1 MTFRSLFFRRQ
12 LDLSPPQDPCD
23 AGGKKTNRA
32 RGRQSRRSAVRR
44 LLERDLRFESL
55 EDRRLLVV
63 GAFGIPLSVAPGEG
77 YDGVVAM
84 DFGGN
89 STPTILA
96 NGCTGALLAGGRH
109 ILTAAHCTDFD
120 LNGTP
125 DFGSASFVFEMANQN
140 YVMPVTTADTSVPAA
155 WTGNFGLGGDLAVI
169 ELPAI
174 APFPAER
181 FDIYRGND
189 EDGRRYVHVGYGNTG
204 TGNTGSLPGYSG
216 GVKRIG
222 HNEYVVNGNLLDA
235 DFDDGSVGNNSL
247 GDSLGLGNS
256 ETTGAQGDSGSPS
269 FLGNSL
275 IAGVNSI
282 TRSGFGNAGVRDDFG
297 DQNGWTRVSTF
308 AAFVD
313 GILQAPAAITLD
325 MNLQPMGNDGVTDR
339 INLQV
344 DPNNASRVQLL
355 VGEQEIW
362 SAPMAQ
368 VTSLSVLGSGDDD
381 ILNVDH
387 RFGNPVPAGG
397 LTFDGRG
404 PIMSDVLLVT
414 GDANANTFRVTIQDE
429 NSATV
434 SVDTGATI
442 NLTQVELLRV
452 DGQGGADR
460 LEYRGIFQGDNR
472 IVFSPGIHPDAGKIE
487 GFDFSGGEP
496 SHLPVEF
503 VGLAANG
510 SLDIRSNSDF
520 GFDALV
526 VRGTEGSDTVA
537 VTGPAG
543 NLSLTTQDAGQH
555 LPISTSQ
562 FATLV
567 IETFDGDDVIQI
579 EGGVANYN
587 AIEVYG
593 GNPSAGSDVLNL
605 LGAAEVIESVLIQP
619 MPSNPTRQSIT
630 GLASP
635 ITASGFERI
644 TYTGE
649 DDDDSL
655 TVVTGDADDTARL
668 DGGAGIDRLISSSL
682 PAIHFGQLDRFTVNT
697 FVGIDS
703 VTVNTT
709 FLLGANSYFVDA
721 NVSDTVTFEGAG
733 DDDLWA
739 LTNPSG
745 GDSLRLVDNS
755 PFHSGASVTVI
766 GLPPNIVLDTRGGD
780 DVVTI
785 DVSVDGPI
793 ALPIIFHGGN
803 GSDTLT
809 VLGAPPA
816 GDFDRVIYSPGPG
829 IDAGRLE
836 YVTGGSTDMRI
847 EFTGLEPVIDLTA
860 ATTLVVN
867 GTNAD
872 NAIHYGQG
880 TLPTR
885 GEVSVDG
892 FETIEFTNK
901 ANLVI
906 NALAGNDTVTI
917 ANPSTPTGLTG
928 DITVNDGNSVVVH
941 AQPGL
946 FDPMV
951 VQPTAQGAGTVVSF
965 FFNLPNVNFSGA
977 TALHLIGQLADGD
990 PLGVDGTIGNDA
1002 LAYLPGTTPD
1012 SGTIIGS
1019 MDQNNAS
1026 GSGPFPL
1033 VPVSFSGMSQ
1043 ASVLVFNSF
1052 AQVGGID
1059 TFAFNGTEGD
1069 DQIALNGFGAGNVS
1083 ITNTIAGQLSAN
1095 LQVSAASVL
1104 VRGYAGDDT
1113 FTHAGSIGVAVT
1125 YEGGEPSASDVL
1137 NFVGSGAGA
1146 VRTDPGASTISEFG
1160 FSPIS
1165 FTGIERINLDAG
1177 GLGARVVATNDDD
1190 DVTVS
1195 VLGVSSGT
1203 VQLGATA
1210 QQGGQAQQSPVAPL
1224 VRYSNTGGNAIDIDL
1239 AGGDDTLLVV
1249 GNALPQ
1255 AFGVNGLTR
1264 TVSINDN
1271 DDATNDGFVTY
1282 QNAESLA
1289 VYGLEGSDTF
1299 IVTGGPIPLYIDG
1312 GDPIGALPGDSLILV
1327 NAFAYFTGPESD
1339 TGSFYTAGGP
1349 DGIVSFDHI
1358 ESIVVAPP
1366 DDACPFVIFG
1376 TNSDD
1381 DITVIA
1387 RDDSTHPGTDGD
1399 RDFTV
1404 SINAGVEI
1412 LFIDQP
1418 ALVIEALAGDD
1429 DIVVRG
1435 PAPNQAAWGMELTL
1449 IGGPASGITGD
1460 QGDVLMIETPGLVDA
1475 VYTPTGADT
1484 GSLQITNVNGLVAN
1498 LTIQSQAYVPGIDCP
1513 PLPEPL
1519 IGGNGGIETLI
1530 YDGEGF
1536 GDQLTVNGTDGDDT
1550 ILHTPGAATDAGT
1563 LRVNALLAIQYQ
1575 NLASGELIVDGG
1587 AEFDTL
1593 VADGTVLS
1601 DTFIVAANT
1610 GNVILTNS
1618 HGTRLPLQPI
1628 GTEALAINGLE
1639 GDDTFT
1645 ISSAQPFE
1653 AISVYGGGPGASDV
1667 LEVNGTDG
1675 VDEAF
1680 AVSPGFNRG
1689 TGDLSVNALG
1699 IAYSGVE
1706 HLLLRGNGDDT
1717 DTLTAND
1724 DLADNVWTVNAGP
1737 QVGDRIQIDGRESID
1752 FLAFETTTLVNAFG
1766 SDRFTIHPTH
1776 LIGTA
1781 AVILIANGGER
1792 DDVLTLVATEADDVA
1807 TSTADTITING
1818 TAPVTVGNAGAG
1830 FAEVQLLALGG
1841 DDHVTLSLALPGV
1854 RKFVDGAAGNDFID
1868 LTGTLDAVLL
1878 GGDGDDYLIGSP
1890 VADFVDGGRGSD
1902 ILFGGGGDDV
1912 IYGGE
1917 GNDILIGGTGND
1929 QMVGGSGDDTLIWNP
1944 GDASDLIDGGT
1955 GNNVLQFVGGAVADS
1970 FTLSAEGT
1978 RLRLARQPGNVVLD
1992 VANVQQV
1999 DVNTTISFSG
2009 LLSGAQEVP
2018 PVATAATGRT
2028 FLTYDSATNTFD
2040 IDLFIQGIALANLT
2054 AAHIH
2059 FGAAGVNGPAI
2070 FNLGT
2075 AGWYV
2080 DGGGLRRR
2088 ISGATFPVA
2097 NIGDLLAGNT
2107 YVNIHTLANPGGETR
2122 AQLNPLAAG
2131 QGLGGADTFEVFDL
2145 NPTDVQLVN
2154 LGLGANNGGTA
2165 DSAADAIRVHG
2176 RTTDDQILVTSRP
2189 NPAGA
2194 AFADLVN
2201 IAGLR
2206 YDVNV
2211 SNAIV
2216 ADGDLLTLLGN
2227 QGSDFIHAEFGVE
2240 QTILVTLD
2248 GGAGADHLIA
2258 DGTLIGGAG
2267 DDLLVGGPS
2276 NQLFFG
2282 GDGNDTMV
2290 GGGADDTYDGGTGFD
2305 TILVEAT
2312 PGADTIDVFQSSA
2325 AALRYTVNG
2334 VTQNET
2340 LVPQTVEE
2348 VLVESGAGAD
2358 LIRVRT
2364 ADALFNQ
2371 AETALR
2377 MTVVGGT
2384 ATGAGDRLIVV
2395 DDGVDDL
2402 SLYRKGIDETGGTVE
2417 VGPAN
2422 PQPFLVVFSDIERVQ
2437 FVDENGVAI
2446 NQSAAAG
2453 PRLAVFQS
2461 DLFEYNDDRLVALH
2475 LGASQTSNLTAT
2487 IDPGPILDPFG
2498 DGQNV
2503 PSDQD
2508 WYRVVAEVTG
2518 TLDFQVYFTQIGTLA
2533 SGRPGLPSDGNLDI
2547 EVLDA
2552 AGNVIAGF
2560 GVNDATNDERRRIP
2574 AVAGQTYYLRVLGN
2588 ATAINAY
2595 KLTVVN
2601 AAPPVPFDIELQDT
2615 PVGDPPPLNSE
2626 TARSQF
2632 DNITRDNTP
2641 TIYLRLDDGGFRFDV
2656 QGNDP
2661 GAGGFPNNPPIQTI
2675 PIPFQTLA
2683 LAGYRVAIFDEG
2695 PTPGQPATN
2704 PQIPVGFA
2712 DAVAGSPGLYRF
2724 TFPAALSDGSHFL
2737 SARVQMVDP
2746 SAPQQTGFGPR
2757 SVSLEIIVDTQTP
2770 PVALGLPGVLTD
2782 GLHPDSDSGVE
2793 GNPATFTD
2801 RISNDTTPTFWGTAE
2816 ANSIIRAYI
2825 DVNQNGAVDNQDI
2838 LIGFTLTLPTDGTN
2852 QFPAGRW
2859 ELTSTVDMN
2868 STQARNLGGGLSPLP
2883 EDGLRRILVTAEDVA
2898 GNVSLP
2904 DVMSIFIDTQGP
2916 QVTDVFITGEPGF
2929 DLFLSKFDGLDA
2941 LTPTPLVHSLS
2952 IRIQDL
2958 PSRVAEFLYQA
2969 LDNNVALNPGH
2980 YLVRGDFSGIIPID
2994 SVQFISDPVVAGQP
3008 ARGTI
3013 VLNFVAP
3020 LPDDRFTLTISDSLV
3035 DPAGNRLDGE
3045 NNALEPIANPLFPTG
3060 DGQPGGDF
3068 MARFTVDSRPELGV
3082 WAASSVW
3089 VDTNG
3094 NFTFDPGNPDFVNR
3108 DITYVMGFTSDHIF
3122 AGNFRNAGPNG
3133 IAGTADD
3140 GAADGFD
3147 KLAAYGRVAGQFR
3160 WLIDTDNDGV
3170 SDPPQGIIDPAAVN
3184 GLPVAGNFNP
3194 AIPGDQV
3201 GLFDGT
3207 HWYFDT
3213 TGNYRVNQTVTIPGM
3228 TGYPVVG
3235 DFNGDGLDDL
3245 GTWADDTFQISL
3257 AGTPGGVGALNWSTT
3272 LISFRFGFIGV
3283 RERPVAADMDQ
3294 DGFSDLG
3301 LWVPDR
3307 SGVSPNGGGEWY
3319 FLVSGGDSVLDR
3331 IVLDAAGAPFIPF
3344 TPVPFGDDLY
3354 REFGDEFALPIVG
3367 NFDPP
3372 PGVGESNL
3380 VGQPD
3385 NPFDVDANG
3394 RIEPLDALIVLN
3406 HITRHGN
3413 GAPAPSGDASPFPDV
3428 NRDGVVNP
3436 LDSLLVLN
3444 YLSQSSLQG
3453 GAAAEGEN
3461 ARAMPTPSSFLSG
3474 NAPTGLGTAP
3484 TQSSADDETTWQS
3497 NPAWADL
3504 VDTLAE
3510 ASLAG
3515 RLAIAAAGDSAQR
3528 EDEQEYESLVDNALT
3543 SLLSARGLW

>member
-1 MTFRSLFFRRQ
+1 MTFRSLFFRGQ
-12 LDLSPPQDPCD
+12 SDLPSPPANSDE
-23 AGGKKTNRA
+23 GGQTASRT
-32 RGRQSRRSAVRR
+32 RRRQSRRTAARR

-55 EDRRLLVV
+55 EDRRLMVV

-84 DFGGN
+84 DFGGS

-125 DFGSASFVFEMANQN
+125 DFGLASFVFEMPNQN
-140 YVMPVTTADTSVPAA
+140 YVMQVTTADTSVPAA
-155 WTGNFGLGGDLAVI
+155 WTGSFGLGGDLAVI
-169 ELPAI
+169 ELDVI

-181 FDIYRGND
+181 FEIYRGNN
-189 EDGRRYVHVGYGNTG
+189 EEGRRYVHIGYGNTG

-308 AAFVD
+308 AAFID

-325 MNLQPMGNDGVTDR
+325 MNFQPMGNDGVADQ
-339 INLQV
+339 INLRV
-344 DPNNASRVQLL
+344 DPNNATRVQILI
-355 VGEQEIW
+355 GEQEIW
-362 SAPMAQ
+362 SSPLSQ

-381 ILNVDH
+381 LLNVDH

-397 LTFDGRG
+397 LTFDGRSPG
-404 PIMSDVLLVT
+404 MSDLLLVT
-414 GDANANTFRVTIQDE
+414 GDSSANTFRVTIEDQ

-434 SVDTGATI
+434 TVDAGATI
-442 NLTQVELLRV
+442 ALTQVELLRF
-452 DGQGGADR
+452 DGQGAADR

-472 IVFSPGIHPDAGKIE
+472 IVFSPGIHPDAGRID
-487 GFDFSGGEP
+487 GFDLSGGEP

-503 VGLAANG
+503 VALAADG
-510 SLDIRSNSDF
+510 SLDIRSNSNSSV
-520 GFDALV
+520 DALV
-526 VRGTEGSDTVA
+526 IRGTDGSDTVE
-537 VTGPAG
+537 VTGVAG
-543 NLSLTTQDAGQH
+543 DIRLTTQDGGQH

-567 IETFDGDDVIQI
+567 VETFDGDDVINVD
-579 EGGVANYN
+579 GAVGSYN
-587 AIEVYG
+587 AIEVQG

-605 LGAAEVIESVLIQP
+605 LGAADVSEDVVIQP
-619 MPSNPTRQSIT
+619 TSANPSRQAIS
-630 GLASP
+630 GLGTP
-635 ITASGFERI
+635 ITASGFEWI

-649 DDDDSL
+649 DDDDGL
-655 TVVTGDADDTARL
+655 TVLTGDANDTARL
-668 DGGAGIDRLISSSL
+668 DGGLGLAQLKSSSL
-682 PAIHFGQLDRFTVNT
+682 PTIRFSQLDRFTLNT
-697 FVGIDS
+697 FNGIDT
-703 VTVNTT
+703 VTVNPA
-709 FLLGANSYFVDA
+709 FLLGANAYFIDA

-733 DDDLWA
+733 DDDLWV
-739 LTNPSG
+739 LTNPLG
-745 GDSLRLVDNS
+745 GDSLRLTDNT

-766 GLPPNIVLDTRGGD
+766 GPPQNIVLDTRGGD

-785 DVSVDGPI
+785 DVSIDGPI
-793 ALPIIFHGGN
+793 PLPITFHGGD
-803 GSDTLT
+803 GRDTLT
-809 VLGAPPA
+809 VLGTPPA
-816 GDFDRVIYSPGPG
+816 GDFDSVIYSPGPG

-836 YVTGGSTDMRI
+836 YVTGGDTEMRI
-847 EFTGLEPVIDLTA
+847 DFTGLEPVIDLTA

-872 NAIHYGQG
+872 NAIQYGQG
-880 TLPTR
+880 SLPTR
-885 GEVSVDG
+885 GQVSVDG
-892 FETIEFTNK
+892 FETIEFSNK

-917 ANPSTPTGLTG
+917 ANPSIPTGFTG
-928 DITVNDGNSVVVH
+928 DITVNDGDSVVVH
-941 AQPGL
+941 AQPGV

-951 VQPTAQGAGTVVSF
+951 VQPTARGAGTVLSF
-965 FFNLPNVNFSGA
+965 FGNLPNVNFTGA
-977 TALHLIGQLADGD
+977 AALHLIGQLADGD
-990 PLGVDGTIGNDA
+990 PLGVDGTIGDDA
-1002 LAYLPGTTPD
+1002 LEYLPGTTPD
-1012 SGTIIGS
+1012 SGTIVGS
-1019 MDQNNAS
+1019 MDRNNAS

-1059 TFAFNGTEGD
+1059 TFAFNGTGGD
-1069 DQIALNGFGAGNVS
+1069 DQVALNGFIAGSVA
-1083 ITNTIAGQLSAN
+1083 ITNTIAGQLFAN
-1095 LQVSAASVL
+1095 LRVSAASVL

-1113 FTHAGSIGVAVT
+1113 FTHDGDIGIAVA
-1125 YEGGEPSASDVL
+1125 YEGGEPSANDVL
-1137 NFVGSGAGA
+1137 NFVGSGAGQVSA
-1146 VRTDPGASTISEFG
+1146 DLGAGTIVEFG

-1177 GLGARVVATNDDD
+1177 GLAAQVVATDDDD
-1190 DVTVS
+1190 DVTVT

-1210 QQGGQAQQSPVAPL
+1210 QQGGQAQQPLVAPR
-1224 VRYSNTGGNAIDIDL
+1224 VHYTNTGGNEIDIDL

-1255 AFGVNGLTR
+1255 AFGVNGLTQ
-1264 TVSINDN
+1264 TVSIDDN
-1271 DDATNDGFVTY
+1271 ANASNDGVVTY

-1299 IVTGGPIPLYIDG
+1299 TVSGGTIPIYVDG

-1327 NAFAYFTGPESD
+1327 NAFAFYAGPESD
-1339 TGSFYTAGGP
+1339 TGSFYTAVAP
-1349 DGIVSFDHI
+1349 EGIVSFDHI
-1358 ESIVVAPP
+1358 ESIIVAPEEA
-1366 DDACPFVIFG
+1366 DDCPFVIFG
-1376 TNSDD
+1376 TNGDD

-1387 RDDSTHPGTDGD
+1387 RDGSTHAAADGVQ
-1399 RDFTV
+1399 DFTV
-1404 SINAGVEI
+1404 SINSGIEM
-1412 LFIDQP
+1412 LFLNQP
-1418 ALVIEALAGDD
+1418 VLVIDAMAGDD

-1460 QGDVLMIETPGLVDA
+1460 QGDVLMVETPGLVDA
-1475 VYTPTGADT
+1475 VYTPTGSDT

-1513 PLPEPL
+1513 PLPLPL

-1536 GDQLTVNGTDGDDT
+1536 GDRLTVNGTDGDDT
-1550 ILHTPGAATDAGT
+1550 ILHTPGAATDSGT
-1563 LRVNALLAIQYQ
+1563 LQVNALLAIQYQ
-1575 NLASGELIVDGG
+1575 NLAAGELIIDGG

-1593 VADGTVLS
+1593 VADGTGLS
-1601 DTFIVAANT
+1601 DTFIVAASN

-1639 GDDTFT
+1639 GDDKFT

-1653 AISVYGGGPGASDV
+1653 SISVYGGGPGASDV
-1667 LEVNGTDG
+1667 LEVNGVDG

-1680 AVSPGFNRG
+1680 VVSPGFNRG
-1689 TGDLSVNALG
+1689 TGGLSVNALD

-1706 HLLLRGNGDDT
+1706 HLLLEANDGDT
-1717 DTLTAND
+1717 DALTVND
-1724 DLADNVWTVNAGP
+1724 DLADNLWTVNAGP
-1737 QVGDRIQIDGRESID
+1737 QFGDRIQIDGRESID
-1752 FLAFETTTLVNAFG
+1752 FNNFQTTTLFNEFG
-1766 SDRFTIHPTH
+1766 TDQFRIHPTH

-1781 AVILIANGGER
+1781 ALIVLANGGVR
-1792 DDVLTLVATEADDVA
+1792 DDLLALVGTEADDVA

-1818 TAPVTVGNAGAG
+1818 TVPVTVGNGGAG
-1830 FAEVQLLALGG
+1830 FAEVQLLSLGG
-1841 DDHVTLSLALPGV
+1841 DDRVTLSLSLPGV
-1854 RKFVDGAAGNDFID
+1854 RKFVDGGAGNDFID
-1868 LTGTLDAVLL
+1868 LSGTLDAVLL
-1878 GGDGDDYLIGSP
+1878 GGDGDDYIIGSP
-1890 VADFVDGGRGSD
+1890 VADFIDGGRGSD

-1955 GNNVLQFVGGAVADS
+1955 GNNVLQFVGGAVADA
-1970 FTLSAEGT
+1970 FTLSADGT

-1999 DVNTTISFSG
+1999 DVNSTISFSG

-2054 AAHIH
+2054 GAHIH
-2059 FGAAGVNGPAI
+2059 VGAAGVNGPVI

-2075 AGWYV
+2075 VGWYA

-2097 NIGDLLAGNT
+2097 NIVDLLSGNT
-2107 YVNIHTLANPGGETR
+2107 YVNIHTIANPGGEIR

-2145 NPTDVQLVN
+2145 NPTDVQVVN
-2154 LGLGANNGGTA
+2154 LGLGTNNGGTA

-2189 NPAGA
+2189 NPAGV

-2201 IAGLR
+2201 VAGLR

-2211 SNAIV
+2211 SDAIA
-2216 ADGDLLTLLGN
+2216 ADGDLMTLLGN
-2227 QGSDFIHAEFGVE
+2227 QGNDFIHAEFGVE
-2240 QTILVTLD
+2240 QTVLITLD

-2276 NQLFFG
+2276 NNLFFG

-2305 TILVEAT
+2305 TILVEGT

-2334 VTQNET
+2334 VAQNET
-2340 LVPQTVEE
+2340 LVPRTVEE
-2348 VLVESGAGAD
+2348 LLVEAGAGAD

-2371 AETALR
+2371 VETALR

-2402 SLYRKGIDETGGTVE
+2402 SLYRKGVDETGGTVE
-2417 VGPAN
+2417 IGPAN
-2422 PQPFLVVFSDIERVQ
+2422 PQPFLVVFSDIERIQ
-2437 FVDENGVAI
+2437 FVDENGVAV

-2453 PRLAVFQS
+2453 PRLAVFQP

-2475 LGASQTSNLTAT
+2475 VGSGQTTNLTAT

-2533 SGRPGLPSDGNLDI
+2533 SGRPGLPADGNLDI

-2552 AGNVIAGF
+2552 AGNVIGGF

-2574 AVAGQTYYLRVLGN
+2574 AVAGQTYYLRVFGN
-2588 ATAINAY
+2588 AEAINAY
-2595 KLTVVN
+2595 NVTVVN
-2601 AAPPVPFDIELQDT
+2601 TAPAVPFDIELQDT

-2626 TARSQF
+2626 TGRSQF
-2632 DNITRDNTP
+2632 DNVTRDNTP
-2641 TIYLRLDDGGFRFDV
+2641 TIYLRLDDGSFRFDV

-2683 LAGYRVAIFDEG
+2683 VAGYRVAIFDEG
-2695 PTPGQPATN
+2695 PTPSQPATN

-2712 DAVAGSPGLYRF
+2712 DAVVGSPGLYRF

-2737 SARVQMVDP
+2737 SARVQIVDP

-2757 SVSLEIIVDTQTP
+2757 GESLEIVVDTQAP
-2770 PVALGLPGVLTD
+2770 PVALGLPGVVTD

-2825 DVNQNGAVDNQDI
+2825 DVNQNGVVDNQDI
-2838 LIGFTLTLPTDGTN
+2838 LIGFTLTQPLDGTN

-2868 STQARNLGGGLSPLP
+2868 STQARNLAGGLSPLP

-2916 QVTDVFITGEPGF
+2916 QVTDVFITGEPAF
-2929 DLFLSKFDGLDA
+2929 DLFLNKFDGLDT
-2941 LTPTPLVHSLS
+2941 LTPTPLVDSLS

-2969 LDNNVALNPGH
+2969 LDNGVALNPGH
-2980 YLVRGDFSGIIPID
+2980 YSVRGDFSGIIPIE
-2994 SVQFISDPVVAGQP
+2994 SVQFISDPLVAGQP

-3013 VLNFVAP
+3013 VLNFVVP
-3020 LPDDRFTLTISDSLV
+3020 LPDDRFTLTISDLLV

-3045 NNALEPIANPLFPTG
+3045 TNAVEPTANPFFPTG

-3068 MARFTVDSRPELGV
+3068 TARFTVDSRPELGV

-3147 KLAAYGRVAGQFR
+3147 KLAAYGRVAGQYR

-3170 SDPPQGIIDPAAVN
+3170 SDPPQGIIDPAGVN

-3207 HWYFDT
+3207 RWHLDT

-3228 TGYPVVG
+3228 TGYPITG
-3235 DFNGDGLDDL
+3235 DFNDDGLVDL

-3257 AGTPGGVGALNWSTT
+3257 AGTPGGAGSLNWSTT

-3294 DGFSDLG
+3294 DGYTDLG

-3331 IVLDAAGAPFIPF
+3331 IILDGAGAPFIPF

-3372 PGVGESNL
+3372 PGVGESNV

-3385 NPFDVDANG
+3385 NPYDVDANG
-3394 RIEPLDALIVLN
+3394 RIEPLDALLVLN
-3406 HITRHGN
+3406 YITLHGN
-3413 GAPAPSGDASPFPDV
+3413 GSPAPSGDASPFPDV
-3428 NRDGVVNP
+3428 NRDGIVNP

-3444 YLSQSSLQG
+3444 YLSQSALAAG

-3461 ARAMPTPSSFLSG
+3461 ARGLPAPSSLPSG
-3474 NAPTGLGTAP
+3474 NPSTGIRPTLTEP
-3484 TQSSADDETTWQS
+3484 SADDDANWQS
-3497 NPAWADL
+3497 YPAWTDL
-3504 VDTLAE
+3504 LDTLAE
-3510 ASLAG
+3510 ASVAG
-3515 RLAIAAAGDSAQR
+3515 QQAIASAGGSAEPEDERESLIDSALA
-3528 EDEQEYESLVDNALT
+3528 SFV
-3543 SLLSARGLW
+3543 SADGLW